1 MSIAH
6 LLGNDDL
13 AFGGEVGLGRHG
25 RKIGLTA
32 LPRNP
37 TAASFRTGL
46 RTVGQRASLHSVDGS
61 KVGDWMAANWQ
72 EAVWAA
78 ILRQTRLNGSFT
90 RQQLLAEELQN
101 VVISVGSQGAT
112 PGQTLSRVLQELRD
126 DGVLIFDGNG
136 QYRVADGLAAQSVDA
151 AVATEAWRLQK
162 ARLGQGPF
170 RTALM
175 IRWDGACPLTG
186 IREPA
191 LLRASHIVPWNR
203 CETDAERLNPENGL
217 LLSALWDAAFDR
229 GLISFGDDG
238 AAIASPRLA
247 IASFANLQANGVA
260 HLSRLRAGNR
270 ERLGW
275 HRQQWTAKNRRTC

>member
-1 MSIAH
+1 M
-6 LLGNDDL
+6 
-13 AFGGEVGLGRHG
+13 
-25 RKIGLTA
+25 
-32 LPRNP
+32 
-37 TAASFRTGL
+37 AASWRY
-46 RTVGQRASLHSVDGS
+46 
-61 KVGDWMAANWQ
+61 
-72 EAVWAA
+72 AVWAA

-90 RQQLLAEELQN
+90 RQQLLAAELQN
-101 VVISVGSQGAT
+101 VVTAVGSQGAT
-112 PGQTLSRVLQELRD
+112 PEQTLSRILQELRD

-175 IRWDGACPLTG
+175 IRWDGACPLPG

-229 GLISFGDDG
+229 GLITFGDDG
-238 AAIASPRLA
+238 AAVASPELTS
-247 IASFANLQANGVA
+247 ASFANLQANGVA
-260 HLSRLRAGNR
+260 RLSRLTAGNR

-275 HRQQWTAKNRRTC
+275 HRQRWKSGSHITY